1 MISAS
6 STTSPSGT
14 TGTSSTRRLSD
25 LFRRHIEDD
34 QFVPD
39 DSEDTELVNEYIMSI
54 DDDDDLSNDH
64 EWNLNNEYEWD
75 DI

>member
-1 MISAS
+1 MISAW

-14 TGTSSTRRLSD
+14 TGTSSTGRLSD
-25 LFRRHIEDD
+25 LFRGHIEDD
-34 QFVPD
+34 QFLPD

-54 DDDDDLSNDH
+54 DEDDDESNDN
-64 EWNLNNEYEWD
+64 EWNRNNEYEWD

>member
-1 MISAS
+1 M
-6 STTSPSGT
+6 
-14 TGTSSTRRLSD
+14 
-25 LFRRHIEDD
+25 
-34 QFVPD
+34 PD